1 MSSPFDRGTG
11 TDEREQ
17 FRQEFTAQ
25 QGQLEHQR
33 RTRSRW
39 TMGILAGVLLLL
51 LIVGGGACGTYNS
64 LYGKREVVKQ
74 RWSNVDV
81 NLQRRADLIPNL
93 VNTVKGYT
101 KHEEQVFGDIAA
113 ARSRL
118 INPQATPEQKIAA
131 NAEMNTALSRLL
143 VVAENYPDL
152 KASQQYTS
160 LMTQLEGTE
169 NRIGV
174 ARQDYN
180 QAVVDYN
187 TSRGHFPGVI
197 LANMFGFQREEEFK
211 ADAAK
216 REVPNVDFST
226 K

>member
-1 MSSPFDRGTG
+1 MSGLYDRGAG

-17 FRQEFTAQ
+17 FRQDFATQ
-25 QGQLEHQR
+25 QNQLQYQKR
-33 RTRSRW
+33 SRSRW
-39 TMGILAGVLLLL
+39 VMGTLIGILLLL

-64 LYGKREVVKQ
+64 LYAKREVVKQ
-74 RWSNVDV
+74 KWSNVDV
-81 NLQRRADLIPNL
+81 NLERRADLIPNL

-101 KHEEQVFGDIAA
+101 KHEEQVFGDIAQ

-118 INPQATPEQKIAA
+118 INPQATPQEKIAA
-131 NAEMNTALSRLL
+131 NAQMDSALSRLL
-143 VVAENYPDL
+143 VITENYPDL
-152 KASQQYTS
+152 KASEQYKN

-180 QAVVDYN
+180 QSVVDYN

-197 LANMFGFQREEEFK
+197 VANMFGFQREEEFK
-211 ADAAK
+211 ADPAK
-216 REVPNVDFST
+216 REVPEVKF
-226 K
+226 

>member
-1 MSSPFDRGTG
+1 MSGLYDRGTG

-17 FRQEFTAQ
+17 FRQEYTAQ
-25 QGQLEHQR
+25 QSQLEHQR
-33 RTRSRW
+33 RSKSRW
-39 TMGILAGVLLLL
+39 TLGILAGVLLLF

-64 LYGKREVVKQ
+64 LYAERETVKQ
-74 RWSNVDV
+74 QWSNVDV

-101 KHEEQVFGDIAA
+101 KHEEQVFGDIAQ

-118 INPQATPEQKIAA
+118 MNPQATPEEKIAA
-131 NAEMNTALSRLL
+131 NSQIDSALSRLL
-143 VVAENYPDL
+143 VISENYPDL
-152 KASQQYTS
+152 KASEQYRN

-180 QAVVDYN
+180 KVVAKYN
-187 TSRGHFPGVI
+187 TDRGHFPGVI
-197 LANMFGFQREEEFK
+197 FANLFGFQREEEFK
-211 ADAAK
+211 ADAGK
-216 REVPNVDFST
+216 REVPSVDFT

>member
-1 MSSPFDRGTG
+1 MSGLYDKGTG

-25 QGQLEHQR
+25 QTQVEAQR
-33 RTRSRW
+33 RARSRW
-39 TMGILAGVLLLL
+39 VMGSLVGVLLLL

-64 LYGKREVVKQ
+64 LYAKREVVKQ

-81 NLQRRADLIPNL
+81 NLERRADLIPNL

-101 KHEEQVFGDIAA
+101 KHEEQVFGEIAQ

-131 NAEMNTALSRLL
+131 NAQMDSALSRLL
-143 VVAENYPDL
+143 VITENYPDL
-152 KASQQYTS
+152 KASEQYRN

-180 QAVVDYN
+180 QVVVDYN
-187 TSRGHFPGVI
+187 TARGHFPGVI
-197 LANMFGFQREEEFK
+197 FANMFGFQREEEFK
-211 ADAAK
+211 AEPAK
-216 REVPNVDFST
+216 REVPEVKF
-226 K
+226 

>member
-1 MSSPFDRGTG
+1 MSKLYDRGSA

-17 FRQEFTAQ
+17 FRQEFAAQ
-25 QGQLEHQR
+25 QSQLEYQHR
-33 RTRSRW
+33 SRSRW
-39 TMGILAGVLLLL
+39 GIGILAAVLLLL
-51 LIVGGGACGTYNS
+51 LIIGGGACGTYNS

-81 NLQRRADLIPNL
+81 NLERRADLIPNL

-101 KHEEQVFGDIAA
+101 KHEEQVFGEIAQ

-118 INPQATPEQKIAA
+118 MNPQAAPQEKIAA
-131 NAEMNTALSRLL
+131 NAQMDTALSRLL
-143 VVAENYPDL
+143 VIAENYPDL
-152 KASQQYTS
+152 KASEQYKN

-180 QAVVDYN
+180 QSVVDYN

-197 LANMFGFQREEEFK
+197 FANMFGFQREEEFR
-211 ADAAK
+211 AEPSK
-216 REVPNVDFST
+216 RDVPEVKF
-226 K
+226 

>member
-1 MSSPFDRGTG
+1 MSGLYDRGAG

-25 QGQLEHQR
+25 QNQLEARQR
-33 RTRSRW
+33 SKKTW
-39 TMGILAGVLLLL
+39 TIGILAGVLLLL
-51 LIVGGGACGTYNS
+51 LIVGGGACSTYNS
-64 LYGKREVVKQ
+64 LYAEREVVRQ
-74 RWSNVDV
+74 QWSNVDV

-101 KHEEQVFGDIAA
+101 KHEEQVFGEIAQ

-118 INPQATPEQKIAA
+118 INPQATAEEKIAA

-143 VVAENYPDL
+143 AISENYPDL
-152 KASQQYTS
+152 KASEQYRN

-180 QAVVDYN
+180 KAVVRYN
-187 TSRGHFPGVI
+187 TARGRFPSVI
-197 LANMFGFQREEEFK
+197 FANLFGFEREQEFK
-211 ADAAK
+211 AEAA
-216 REVPNVDFST
+216 RRDVPEVKFT
-226 K
+226 Q

>member
-1 MSSPFDRGTG
+1 MSGLDDKGTG

-17 FRQEFTAQ
+17 FRQEYSTQ
-25 QGQLEHQR
+25 QSQLQYEK

-39 TMGILAGVLLLL
+39 VLGTLAAVLLLL

-64 LYGKREVVKQ
+64 LYARREVVKQ

-81 NLQRRADLIPNL
+81 NLERRADLIPNL

-101 KHEEQVFGDIAA
+101 KHEEQVFGDIAQ

-118 INPQATPEQKIAA
+118 INPQATPQEKIAA
-131 NAEMNTALSRLL
+131 NAQMDSALSRLL
-143 VVAENYPDL
+143 VISENYPDL
-152 KASQQYTS
+152 KASEQYKS

-169 NRIGV
+169 NRISV

-180 QAVVDYN
+180 QSVVDYN

-197 LANMFGFQREEEFK
+197 LANTFGFQREEEVK
-211 ADAAK
+211 AEPSK
-216 REVPNVDFST
+216 REVPEVKF
-226 K
+226 